1 MNSSLLI
8 VFPFTELEKFC
19 VFFLNPD
26 LIPELK
32 PNLLL
37 CNMVTIMITMR
48 IVGKAYG
55 NAWWPKD
62 VRNHHYW
69 SYFFFYL
76 GFLSRTFKIHRTAGE
91 WGGYICNSSLSLPL
105 SSQTLRTLRN
115 YPGDYHRDLTSTYS
129 YQLDSNEEPLV
140 SKCKLLATKPW
151 GKRPLVSMKTRSFEA
166 W

>member
-1 MNSSLLI
+1 MILVMQNAFSTLKVMNSSLLI

-69 SYFFFYL
+69 SYFFSIWISFHEHSRFIGQQGNGEAISVTPLYHFHSLHRHL
-76 GFLSRTFKIHRTAGE
+76 GHLEIILAITTEI
-91 WGGYICNSSLSLPL
+91 LPL
-105 SSQTLRTLRN
+105 HIAIS
-115 YPGDYHRDLTSTYS
+115 
-129 YQLDSNEEPLV
+129 
-140 SKCKLLATKPW
+140 
-151 GKRPLVSMKTRSFEA
+151 
-166 W
+166 